1 VVSSYYLS
9 INGATMPLPKTYNW
23 TIQDIDGK
31 STRNAAGKMN
41 RDRIT
46 SKIKLAIEWGPLSN
60 TECSKILQAVQAPFF
75 KVAYLDAQAGGMVT
89 KTFYVGD
96 RTSPAY
102 SWNTTLQKYAWSGL
116 SFDIIEQ

>member
-1 VVSSYYLS
+1 MSYYLAF
-9 INGATMPLPKTYNW
+9 NGATMPLPKSYSW
-23 TIQDIDGK
+23 TINDIDGK
-31 STRNAAGKMN
+31 STRNAAGRMS

-46 SKIKLAIEWGPLSN
+46 SKIKLTIEWGPLSDV
-60 TECSKILQAVQAPFF
+60 ECSKILQAIKDPFF
-75 KVAYLDAQAGGMVT
+75 KATYLDAQAGGMVT

-102 SWNTTLQKYAWSGL
+102 SWNDKLKKYTWSGL

>member
-1 VVSSYYLS
+1 MSYYLA
-9 INGATMPLPKTYNW
+9 INGATMPLPKNYSW
-23 TIQDIDGK
+23 VIQDIDGK
-31 STRNAAGKMN
+31 TSRNAAGNMV

-46 SKIKLAIEWGPLSN
+46 TKIKLTIEWGPLSN
-60 TECSKILQAVQAPFF
+60 DEISKILQAVSAPFF
-75 KVAYLDAQAGGMVT
+75 EATYLDAAQGGMQT

-102 SWNTTLQKYAWSGL
+102 SWNDKLTKYTWSGL